1 MSGVRDLFFD
11 EFYNELETAI
21 EGYENN
27 EDETSEP
34 PHLADEFENR
44 WHPYIPGERDQ
55 DEVFISVDGGVQISR
70 FAYGGFVA
78 VARACALT
86 HTPEEGRRLTKS
98 VKVHIQE
105 VYDNRDRGFIPVYA
119 RMITE
124 YRAATGAAREAL
136 DRGLK
141 PVVLMDGSLYL
152 GRFPYAT
159 REYRHHPALIIE
171 LLDSI
176 SDLRALARDRSFPLA
191 GVSKDSS
198 VFYLNMELLKAALV
212 RAGYPR
218 LKALVAYASSPFDL
232 SLKLGIMEE
241 QDRRDLK
248 PFLDKRPLCD
258 SALVHF
264 CAESEGYTQPLLLAP
279 SLYRSGSE
287 GVAFYKRLERNL
299 PRETA
304 EKISTSLRRFLISP
318 PVAVSYWKP
327 TPGSR
332 PLRVDIAGHSL
343 GHSEPWGS
351 SGGNVLIE
359 APDRGALEGVVDHLH
374 HWYCNEVEYNVPLK
388 QADILARFDRNLYT
402 TKYEPFIISR
412 LERAGV
418 DVIGTRRNLREM
430 GA

>member
-11 EFYNELETAI
+11 EFYAELETAM

-27 EDETSEP
+27 EDEASEP
-34 PHLADEFENR
+34 PRLADELSNR
-44 WHPYIPGERDQ
+44 WHPYLPGDRDPS
-55 DEVFISVDGGVQISR
+55 EALISVDGGVQISR
-70 FAYGGFVA
+70 FAYGGFIA
-78 VARACALT
+78 VARACALA
-86 HTPEEGRRLTKS
+86 HTPGEGRRLTKS
-98 VKVHIQE
+98 VKIHIQE
-105 VYDNRDRGFIPVYA
+105 VYDNRDRGIIPGYV
-119 RMITE
+119 RMISE
-124 YRAATGAAREAL
+124 YRAAARAAREVL

-159 REYRHHPALIIE
+159 REYRHHPALLVE

-176 SDLRALARDRSFPLA
+176 SDLRALARDRGFPLA
-191 GVSKDSS
+191 GISKDSS
-198 VFYLNMELLKAALV
+198 VFYLHMELLKAALV
-212 RAGYPR
+212 RAGHPR
-218 LKALVAYASSPFDL
+218 LRALVDDASSPFDL
-232 SLKLGIMEE
+232 RLKLGAMEE
-241 QDRRDLK
+241 QDRRALE

-287 GVAFYKRLERNL
+287 GVALYKRLERNL

-304 EKISTSLRRFLISP
+304 DTVIASLRRFFKSP
-318 PVAVSYWKP
+318 PVAITYWKP
-327 TPGSR
+327 APASR
-332 PLRVDIAGHSL
+332 PFRVDVAGHSL
-343 GHSEPWGS
+343 GRSEPWGS
-351 SGGNVLIE
+351 SGGNALLE
-359 APDRGALEGVVDHLH
+359 APDHGALEGVVDHLH
-374 HWYCNEVEYNVPLK
+374 HWYCNDVEYNVPMK
-388 QADILARFDRNLYT
+388 QADILAHFDRNLYT

-418 DVIGTRRNLREM
+418 DVKGTRRNLREM